1 VSRLQ
6 RPASLSLSLAL
17 PMIRNSRSLRNA
29 CSLLCFVLIVLFLE
43 SKLESHTFGFQKF
56 NTRQLFRPFGHS
68 SVVSQCVCTGVC
80 VLVCVYWC
88 VCTRFLKLLYHWKKF
103 RIIVPLAC
111 TCIPP
116 AHVIVT
122 PQQHEFKLSQ
132 RALLPSLALCLA
144 LLLREPPSERRLGPD
159 RTAPV
164 TSRRS
169 RSAHPLLTASRR
181 AAWRQHLIGVGDAH
195 HVVHAYLRH
204 VPPKVRRRGPRHV
217 VAGEIPLAAAVNG
230 RHVPHLPSAS
240 AMRRSCMRLRS
251 GIRSCRRLFS
261 FSSSALSSSASSGSA
276 SVPHQFRISS
286 ASIPHQF
293 RISST
298 SVPHQFRIMHVPPR
312 PPSAAPRFAAR
323 RVT

>member
-1 VSRLQ
+1 LDFK
-6 RPASLSLSLAL
+6 SLIPDS
-17 PMIRNSRSLRNA
+17 
-29 CSLLCFVLIVLFLE
+29 CFVLSGTLQWYP
-43 SKLESHTFGFQKF
+43 S
-56 NTRQLFRPFGHS
+56 
-68 SVVSQCVCTGVC
+68 VC

-103 RIIVPLAC
+103 RIIVPLAR

-293 RISST
+293 RISSA
-298 SVPHQFRIMHVPPR
+298 SVPYHACAATSPICRPAIRRTPRHVTR
-312 PPSAAPRFAAR
+312 RSRATHRAGREAREAEEAAVACMVQCHTVPHKA
-323 RVT
+323 